1 MEQTKY
7 LLDESQL
14 PRRWYNVVADM
25 PNPPQPVLHPGTGEP
40 VGPDDLAP
48 LFPMALILQEV
59 SEEAEIPIPEEILDM
74 YSLWRPTPL
83 YRARRLE
90 QAVGTKSRIFYK
102 YEGVSPPGSH
112 KPNTAVA
119 QAYYNKQE
127 GRTRLST
134 ETGAGQWGSALAF
147 ACKLIGLEC
156 KVYMVRISYEQ
167 KPFRR
172 SMIQLWGA
180 EIVASPSNDTQSGRA
195 ILEEFPDTP
204 GSLGIAISEAVE
216 DAAQRDDTSYSL
228 GSVLNHVLLHQT
240 VIGQEAIAQME
251 LAGAFPD
258 VVIGCVGGGSNFAG
272 LAFPFIREKIAG
284 REIDV
289 LACEP
294 AACPT
299 LTRGLFAYDFGDTS
313 KLTPLVPMHTLG
325 HDFVPA
331 PIHAGGLRYH
341 GVAPL
346 ISQLVKD
353 GLIRAE
359 AYLQS
364 DVFASAILF
373 ANSEGIIP
381 APESSHAIHAQHQR
395 HPPPPPHHPP
405 GPPVFPC
412 AADICVRIR
421 ACPSRHD
428 GEGEVD
434 GVDAARDQRLREV
447 PGGDLVAEH
456 HRDDRVFA
464 GEDVEAELGHA
475 GAEVRGVRLEPVAQ
489 GRSTR
494 RSGRAPSASRRRSAA
509 RRCSRTG
516 RAASAGAAAR
526 RSRGA
531 PRRSRRS
538 RRRAPC
544 RACR

>member
-1 MEQTKY
+1 MAAEGSDTAHFPTKRAILAAMAQTKLEQTKF
-7 LLDESQL
+7 LLAESEL
-14 PRRWYNVVADM
+14 PRSWYNIRADM
-25 PNPPQPVLHPGTGEP
+25 PSPPQPVLHPGTGEP

-59 SEEAEIPIPEEILDM
+59 SEEAEVAIPEEILDI

-83 YRARRLE
+83 YRAHRLE
-90 QAVGTKSRIFYK
+90 QAIGTKSRIFYK
-102 YEGVSPPGSH
+102 YEGVSPAGSH

-119 QAYYNKQE
+119 QAYYNAKE

-147 ACKLIGLEC
+147 ACTLFGLEC
-156 KVYMVRISYEQ
+156 KVYMVKISYDQ

-172 SMIQLWGA
+172 SMIQAWGA
-180 EIVASPSNDTQSGRA
+180 SIVASPSEETQSGRA
-195 ILEEFPDTP
+195 VLEEHPDSP

-216 DAAQRDDTSYSL
+216 DAAGREDTAYSL

-251 LAGAFPD
+251 MAGAFPD

-272 LAFPFIREKIAG
+272 LAFPFLREKIGG

-299 LTRGLFAYDFGDTS
+299 LTRGLFAYDFGDTG

-325 HDFVPA
+325 HDFIPE

-346 ISQLVKD
+346 ISQLVLD

-359 AYLQS
+359 AYLQT
-364 DVFASAILF
+364 DVFASAVKF
-373 ANSEGIIP
+373 ARSEGILP
-381 APESSHAIHAQHQR
+381 APEAAHAIHGALEVAR
-395 HPPPPPHHPP
+395 
-405 GPPVFPC
+405 
-412 AADICVRIR
+412 AADE
-421 ACPSRHD
+421 A
-428 GEGEVD
+428 GEEKTILFNLSGHGHFD
-434 GVDAARDQRLREV
+434 MAAYDNY
-447 PGGDLVAEH
+447 
-456 HRDDRVFA
+456 FA
-464 GEDVEAELGHA
+464 GKLEDVALNEEDM
-475 GAEVRGVRLEPVAQ
+475 Q
-489 GRSTR
+489 
-494 RSGRAPSASRRRSAA
+494 RALQAIEGLPSPA
-509 RRCSRTG
+509 
-516 RAASAGAAAR
+516 
-526 RSRGA
+526 
-531 PRRSRRS
+531 
-538 RRRAPC
+538 
-544 RACR
+544 

>member
-1 MEQTKY
+1 MLAPVEQRAVQQTKF

-14 PRRWYNVVADM
+14 PRRWYNIAADM
-25 PNPPQPVLHPGTGEP
+25 PNPAQPVLHPGTGRP

-48 LFPMALILQEV
+48 LFPMELILQEV
-59 SEEAEIPIPEEILDM
+59 STEPDIEIPEEVLEI

-83 YRARRLE
+83 YRAHRLE
-90 QAVGTKSRIFYK
+90 QAVGTRSAIFYK

-119 QAYYNKQE
+119 QAFYNKQE

-156 KVYMVRISYEQ
+156 MVYMVRVSYEQ
-167 KPFRR
+167 KPYRR
-172 SMIQLWGA
+172 SMIQAWGA
-180 EIVASPSNDTQSGRA
+180 KVIPSPSDETESGRA
-195 ILEEFPDTP
+195 VLAEHPDSP

-216 DAAQRDDTSYSL
+216 DAAGRDDTAYSL

-240 VIGQEAIAQME
+240 VIGQEALAQLE
-251 LAGAFPD
+251 QAGAFPD

-272 LAFPFIREKIAG
+272 LAFPFLREKIGG

-325 HDFVPA
+325 HDFVPE

-346 ISQLVKD
+346 ISQLVRD

-359 AYLQS
+359 AYVQS
-364 DVFASAILF
+364 EVFASALLF
-373 ANSEGIIP
+373 AGTEGIIP
-381 APESSHAIHAQHQR
+381 APEAAHAIH
-395 HPPPPPHHPP
+395 
-405 GPPVFPC
+405 GTLK
-412 AADICVRIR
+412 AAKEAD
-421 ACPSRHD
+421 
-428 GEGEVD
+428 E
-434 GVDAARDQRLREV
+434 
-447 PGGDLVAEH
+447 
-456 HRDDRVFA
+456 A
-464 GEDVEAELGHA
+464 GEERTILFNLSGHGHFDMGAYDNYLAGNLADVALDEDEI
-475 GAEVRGVRLEPVAQ
+475 E
-489 GRSTR
+489 
-494 RSGRAPSASRRRSAA
+494 RAL
-509 RRCSRTG
+509 
-516 RAASAGAAAR
+516 RAIEGLPTPA
-526 RSRGA
+526 
-531 PRRSRRS
+531 
-538 RRRAPC
+538 
-544 RACR
+544 